1 MKDRLDFGLSP
12 CPNDTFIFYRFIQT
26 GKYQPYFLDIEEL
39 NESAIK
45 ERFPLIKVSCITA
58 VQLSNYEILSSG
70 GAIGYGCGP
79 LIVSSFSTTEI
90 NFIEQVEKYP
100 IFIPGK
106 HTTANFLF
114 HQYCSY
120 NKINID
126 RLKIEYLRYD
136 KIISS
141 LKKQKAFGIL
151 IHEERFNFQNHQLYK
166 IRDLGEWWENT
177 TQLPI
182 PLGCIILHKDYLELK
197 NSIEQDIKDSILYSK
212 NRYQEALPFI
222 KKYAQTMDEEVI
234 QSHIKLY
241 VTDFSYD
248 MQDKGR
254 EAIAQLKQFIKKS
267 MP

>member
-1 MKDRLDFGLSP
+1 MKDRLDFALSP
-12 CPNDTFIFYRFIQT
+12 CPNDTFIFYHFIQT
-26 GKYQPYFLDIEEL
+26 GKYQPFFLDIEEL

-58 VQLSNYEILSSG
+58 VQLPNYEILSSG

-90 NFIEQVEKYP
+90 NFFEQVEEYP

-114 HQYCSY
+114 YQYCSY

-141 LKKQKAFGIL
+141 LKKQKSIGIL

-182 PLGCIILHKDYLELK
+182 PLGCIVLHKDFLKLKEVIEL
-197 NSIEQDIKDSILYSK
+197 DIQHSILYSK
-212 NRYQEALPFI
+212 NNYQEVLPFI
-222 KKYAQTMDEEVI
+222 KRYAQSMEEDVI
-234 QSHIKLY
+234 KSHIDLY
-241 VTDFSYD
+241 VTDFSFD

-254 EAIAQLKQFIKKS
+254 EAILKLKYFINNL
-267 MP
+267 